1 MLCSFSG
8 GVRAAVRA
16 DRFRVSSTGA
26 FLLGATFGR
35 SISPSANE
43 SDVAD
48 VEQTGQIT
56 SDEISGRSKE
66 TSKLWLMINPY
77 DKRQRRAVSVSPTER
92 RDLKA
97 GWTFEK
103 VLFP

>member
-1 MLCSFSG
+1 
-8 GVRAAVRA
+8 
-16 DRFRVSSTGA
+16 
-26 FLLGATFGR
+26 
-35 SISPSANE
+35 
-43 SDVAD
+43 
-48 VEQTGQIT
+48 
-56 SDEISGRSKE
+56 
-66 TSKLWLMINPY
+66 MINPY